1 MSRIIKHIPIY
12 LLIVVGVFS
21 CKDVVNE
28 VPNIPFGTTA
38 YTFKYLN
45 DTLLPPARLPK
56 DNPLTI
62 EGVQLGRM
70 LFYDPIL
77 SADSTQSCASCHNQ
91 ADAFTDNKEAFSTGI
106 RGLKG
111 GRNSMPIFNMM
122 WHLDGF
128 FWDGRADILRHQSVM
143 PIQDP
148 LEMDETIGNLLVK
161 LNNSEEYPRRFKEA
175 FNITEIDEENV
186 GKALEQF
193 MNSIISSNSKFDRV
207 VLGLETFTA
216 EEKIGQIIFNSEAIP
231 LKEEINPNSPVNY
244 GADCFHCHGGSL
256 FMRREFLSNGL
267 SSAND
272 DKGRGGFTGNSE
284 DDCRFKTPSL
294 RNVEVSGPYMHDGR
308 FNSLEEV
315 VQFYLSPMDNSCADL
330 SDSPNMH
337 ALKDS
342 VYLSETN
349 KAALVSFLKTLT
361 DDTYLND
368 ERYSN
373 PFK

>member
-1 MSRIIKHIPIY
+1 MSRFIKHIPIY
-12 LLIVVGVFS
+12 VLIVVGVFS

-161 LNNSEEYPRRFKEA
+161 LNNSEEYTRRFKEA